1 MKKPKI
7 PELKIHPIGIVEL
20 LFENQIAIGELRLK
34 SKGDAKRLI
43 SFGKVKLNDKVIWD
57 KKTTIFPSKEGDI
70 LEVGSFRELNN
81 QEEEVKYFKLFPER
95 GEDYTKKGR

>member
-7 PELKIHPIGIVEL
+7 PELKIHPTKIVDL

-43 SFGKVKLNDKVIWD
+43 QYGKVKLNDNVIWD
-57 KKTTIFPSKEGDI
+57 KKTTIFPSKGDI
-70 LEVGSFRELNN
+70 LEVGSFRALDN
-81 QEEEVKYFKLFPER
+81 QEEDVKHFKLFPQR
-95 GEDYTKKGR
+95 GEDYTKLGR